1 VSNASYN
8 NGSTIVESLIAESR
22 SGAPLMKSTILSS
35 VKPSEMDVNKLI
47 DTVNAH
53 QDHSAYHVL
62 FLLHRLFPDAYRNLP
77 SAVKAPVL
85 CDALSHLTF
94 FNDWGYLAPDE
105 SHDGEAAQALLE
117 LGKAAL
123 PCLTPLLDESRA
135 APLFG
140 SETATMSTTYRY
152 RINDFAYRYISKILG
167 RQPNFAADPQARD
180 SDIERLKTELQSQQP
195 KSP

>member
-1 VSNASYN
+1 
-8 NGSTIVESLIAESR
+8 
-22 SGAPLMKSTILSS
+22 
-35 VKPSEMDVNKLI
+35 MDVNKLI
-47 DTVNAH
+47 DTVNSL

-62 FLLHRLFPDAYRNLP
+62 FLLRRSFPEAYRNLP
-77 SAVKAPVL
+77 GAVKAPVL

-140 SETATMSTTYRY
+140 SETATMSSVYKY
-152 RINDFAYRYISKILG
+152 RINDFAYRYISKILD
-167 RQPNFAADPQARD
+167 RDPTFAADPQARD
-180 SDIERLKTELQSQQP
+180 ADIARLKTELQSQQSN
-195 KSP
+195 SP